1 MKTSIKAFII
11 TVTLGFMALF
21 SNTASAQ
28 DWLSLGS
35 KTVTKKADFDTVTV
49 RQRGAFS
56 KLQLAVKNSG
66 VKVQRM
72 VVHFK
77 NGQRH
82 EVKIHAFIARDS
94 KSRLIDLPG
103 KARAI
108 DKITFWYDAKGVGRK
123 GAIMTVLGKR

>member
-1 MKTSIKAFII
+1 MKTTIKAFII
-11 TVTLGFMALF
+11 TVSLSFIALF
-21 SNTASAQ
+21 TNTASAS

-35 KTVTKKADFDTVTV
+35 KTVTKKADFDTVNV

-56 KLQLAVKNSG
+56 KLQLAVKNNG
-66 VKVQRM
+66 IKVQRM

-108 DKITFWYDAKGVGRK
+108 EKITFWYDAKGVGRK